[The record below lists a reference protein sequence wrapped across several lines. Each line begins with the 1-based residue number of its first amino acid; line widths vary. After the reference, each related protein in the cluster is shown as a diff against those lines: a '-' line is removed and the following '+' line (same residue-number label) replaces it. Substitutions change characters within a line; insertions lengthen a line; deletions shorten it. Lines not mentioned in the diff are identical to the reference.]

1 MAFIPVSSIKCE
13 NEEKSYSKVNSGLR
27 ISWWMNGISWV
38 GGGWW
43 GGGSKGRSRGGV
55 GSREDGGLET
65 TGDISKPRTLGDF
78 VSHIRHMIG
87 QKSVKT

>member
-1 MAFIPVSSIKCE
+1 MVLVGWAE
-13 NEEKSYSKVNSGLR
+13 
-27 ISWWMNGISWV
+27 
-38 GGGWW
+38 GGGVEVA
-43 GGGSKGRSRGGV
+43 RGDRGV

>member
-1 MAFIPVSSIKCE
+1 MVLVGWAE
-13 NEEKSYSKVNSGLR
+13 
-27 ISWWMNGISWV
+27 
-38 GGGWW
+38 GGGVEVA
-43 GGGSKGRSRGGV
+43 RGDLGEGLV

>member
-1 MAFIPVSSIKCE
+1 
-13 NEEKSYSKVNSGLR
+13 
-27 ISWWMNGISWV
+27 MNGISWV

-65 TGDISKPRTLGDF
+65 TGILANLEL
-78 VSHIRHMIG
+78 
-87 QKSVKT
+87 

>member
-1 MAFIPVSSIKCE
+1 MVLVGWAE
-13 NEEKSYSKVNSGLR
+13 
-27 ISWWMNGISWV
+27 
-38 GGGWW
+38 GGGVEVA
-43 GGGSKGRSRGGV
+43 RGGV
-55 GSREDGGLET
+55 GSREEGGLET